1 MSGNEKQRKW
11 KWSESITISLC
22 TWQTTEL
29 LCHGNAHN
37 SLVFAM
43 QRCHDEDKWKIPKE
57 KKTCLPGH
65 YTLEIT
71 SYWKLC
77 LCFLLFL
84 WTQDPSESCKIHP
97 CDPAAAAP
105 TISWWH
111 LCERDKE
118 CVRTAF
124 LAPAAC
130 VVLLP
135 LLHQH
140 QFPILPG
147 FGEER
152 LHFQFANTDGR
163 LRRELKGHSPLKS
176 V

>member
-1 MSGNEKQRKW
+1 MKVERVYNNELMHMANHRV
-11 KWSESITISLC
+11 
-22 TWQTTEL
+22 

-37 SLVFAM
+37 YLVFAM

-71 SYWKLC
+71 SHWKLC

-84 WTQDPSESCKIHP
+84 WTQDPSESCEIHP
-97 CDPAAAAP
+97 CDPAAATP

-118 CVRTAF
+118 YVRTAS
-124 LAPAAC
+124 LTPAAC
-130 VVLLP
+130 TVLLP
-135 LLHQH
+135 LLPPTPAPHPPRVWGRKIT
-140 QFPILPG
+140 FPI
-147 FGEER
+147 
-152 LHFQFANTDGR
+152 ANTDGR